1 MGRWG
6 EKVVK
11 AIRDLFR
18 YMDSFQTYQAF
29 PERATKLTS
38 TMDILIFVI
47 ALIVAVNDFVISISV
62 AGLVSISNLDT
73 GSDVPGPVLTGIPI
87 TFRVSAS
94 IDTFIRT
101 PIDRLALT
109 QSMPSELPQ

>member
-1 MGRWG
+1 
-6 EKVVK
+6 
-11 AIRDLFR
+11 
-18 YMDSFQTYQAF
+18 
-29 PERATKLTS
+29 
-38 TMDILIFVI
+38 MDILILVI

-73 GSDVPGPVLTGIPI
+73 GSDVPSPVLTGIST

-94 IDTFIRT
+94 IDTSIGI
-101 PIDRLALT
+101 PIDRLTLA